1 MEFYIKKKHDGM
13 EDNFGTEEN
22 QNFWFSAVM
31 FATELLAT
39 ATRPPKNPK
48 KKRPPKWLA
57 SPSHLWNSST

>member
-1 MEFYIKKKHDGM
+1 M